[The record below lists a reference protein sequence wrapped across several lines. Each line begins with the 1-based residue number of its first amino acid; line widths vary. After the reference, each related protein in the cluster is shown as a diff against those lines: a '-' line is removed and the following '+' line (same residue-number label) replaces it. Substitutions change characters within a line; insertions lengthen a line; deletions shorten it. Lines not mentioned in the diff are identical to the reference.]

1 MASVLDLYRTVSAAW
16 TEGRLGNVLQRQK
29 ELASLHSN
37 VKKSSASLIRA
48 ITEDLQITDKS
59 AAEELQLTLDT
70 IKTLYDSLDFPKSIS
85 QEVSIKNGASAT
97 DNLVALGP
105 TLIDP
110 SPYSPIAS
118 TLAPLAAA
126 VTAGSAVIVLA
137 NKSTPKVTV
146 ELRRL
151 IKESLDIEAIAVTD
165 DDSADTRHQLGT
177 KFFGVA
183 VLQNLPER
191 VNMLKQL
198 YQKNPLIKI
207 LSPSSGIS
215 AAFVDRS
222 VQDLEAVSTHLY
234 HATIDNPRHN
244 PLRVPR
250 LCFVDETLIADLEA
264 LLSRAGPKANES
276 LTLTTGQDNAQAL
289 TNALKSKF
297 PSVAKRTA
305 TKSSGQLPAVIA
317 LNSSDP
323 LTVET
328 ISPVADLLTE
338 SHNGLLLIPTRS
350 LDHGIDILSKINDN
364 IPSQAT
370 YIFGAA
376 RSSFYVAAFS
386 KTLQVFINAIPWWS
400 LVAIAPSS
408 SSVSDSRSLFS
419 REDFSVNKPI
429 IQEPLR
435 PVRELAVRAKALW
448 PFMAQTLRLG
458 KIKQPKGGRLSYFER
473 GLIVG
478 LALTLVAISGTSVG
492 IHRAS
497 QHFFKRV

>member
-16 TEGRLGNVLQRQK
+16 TEGRLENVLQRQK

-37 VKKSSASLIRA
+37 VKKSSASLIKA
-48 ITEDLQITDKS
+48 LTQDLQTTDKS

-85 QEVSIKNGASAT
+85 QEVSVKGGASAT

-110 SPYSPIAS
+110 SPYSPVAS
-118 TLAPLAAA
+118 TLGPLAAA
-126 VTAGSAVIVLA
+126 VAAGSAVIVLA
-137 NKSTPKVTV
+137 NKSAPAVTV
-146 ELRRL
+146 ELQRL
-151 IKESLDIEAIAVTD
+151 IKESLDTEAIAVTD

-177 KFFGVA
+177 RFFGVA

-191 VNMLKQL
+191 ANMLKQL

-207 LSPSSGIS
+207 LSPPSGIP

-234 HATIDNPRHN
+234 HAAIDNSRHN

-250 LCFVDETLIADLEA
+250 LCFVDETLIVDLEG
-264 LLSRAGPKANES
+264 LLSRTGPKANES
-276 LTLTTGQDNAQAL
+276 LTLTTGQGNAQAL
-289 TNALKSKF
+289 SKALKSKF
-297 PSVAKRTA
+297 PSVAKRT
-305 TKSSGQLPAVIA
+305 TMKSSGQLPAVIA
-317 LNSSDP
+317 LSSSDP

-328 ISPVADLLTE
+328 ISPVAELLTE

-350 LDHGIDILSKINDN
+350 LDHGIDILSKLNDN
-364 IPSQAT
+364 SPSQAT

-376 RSSFYVAAFS
+376 KSSFYVAAFS
-386 KTLQVFINAIPWWS
+386 KTLQVFINTIPQWS
-400 LVAIAPSS
+400 LAAVVPSS
-408 SSVSDSRSLFS
+408 SSISDSRSLFS
-419 REDFSVNKPI
+419 RGDFSVNKSI

-435 PVRELAVRAKALW
+435 PVLELAIRAKALW
-448 PFMAQTLRLG
+448 PFMSQTLRLG

>member
-1 MASVLDLYRTVSAAW
+1 MASVLDLYRTVDAAW
-16 TEGRLGNVLQRQK
+16 TEGRLENVLQRQK

-48 ITEDLQITDKS
+48 LTQDLQTTDKS
-59 AAEELQLTLDT
+59 AAEELQLALDT
-70 IKTLYDSLDFPKSIS
+70 IKQLYDSLDFPKTIA
-85 QEVSIKNGASAT
+85 QELSVKRGASLP

-105 TLIDP
+105 VLIDP
-110 SPYSPIAS
+110 SPYSPVAS

-126 VTAGSAVIVLA
+126 IAAGSAVIVLA
-137 NKSTPKVTV
+137 NKSAPAVTV
-146 ELRRL
+146 ELRKL
-151 IKESLDIEAIAVTD
+151 VKESLDIEAIAVTD

-177 KFFGVA
+177 KFFGAA

-191 VNMLKQL
+191 ANMLKQL
-198 YQKNPLIKI
+198 YQRNPPVKI
-207 LSPSSGIS
+207 LSPPSGIS

-234 HATIDNPRHN
+234 HATIDTPRHN

-250 LCFVDETLIADLEA
+250 LCFVDETLIDDLEA
-264 LLSRAGPKANES
+264 LLSRAGPKANEP
-276 LTLTTGQDNAQAL
+276 LTFSTGQDNSQAL
-289 TNALKSKF
+289 SKALKSKF
-297 PSVAKRTA
+297 PSVAKRTSA
-305 TKSSGQLPAVIA
+305 KASDQLPAVIS

-328 ISPVADLLTE
+328 ISSVANLLTE
-338 SHNGLLLIPTRS
+338 SNNGLLLIPTRS
-350 LDHGIDILSKINDN
+350 LDHGIDILSKLNDN
-364 IPSQAT
+364 TPSQVT

-376 RSSFYVAAFS
+376 KSSFYVAAFS
-386 KTLQVFINAIPWWS
+386 KALQVFINTIPQRS
-400 LVAIAPSS
+400 FVAVAPSS
-408 SSVSDSRSLFS
+408 SSVSDSRLLYS
-419 REDFSVNKPI
+419 REDFSVNKLI

-435 PVRELAVRAKALW
+435 PVRDLAVRAKALW
-448 PFMAQTLRLG
+448 PFMSQTLRLG

>member
-1 MASVLDLYRTVSAAW
+1 MASVLDLYGTVSAAW
-16 TEGRLGNVLQRQK
+16 TEGRLENVLQRQK

-37 VKKSSASLIRA
+37 VKKSSASLIKA
-48 ITEDLQITDKS
+48 LTQDLQITDKS

-70 IKTLYDSLDFPKSIS
+70 IKTLYDSLDFPKSLS
-85 QEVSIKNGASAT
+85 QEASIKRGASAT

-110 SPYSPIAS
+110 SPHSPVAS

-126 VTAGSAVIVLA
+126 VAAGSAVIVLA
-137 NKSTPKVTV
+137 SRSAPTV
-146 ELRRL
+146 AAELQRL
-151 IKESLDIEAIAVTD
+151 VKESLDIEAIAVTN

-183 VLQNLPER
+183 VLQNLPVR
-191 VNMLKQL
+191 ANMLKQL
-198 YQKNPLIKI
+198 YQKNPLVKI
-207 LSPSSGIS
+207 LSPPSGIS

-234 HATIDNPRHN
+234 HAAIDGPRHN
-244 PLRVPR
+244 PLRIPR
-250 LCFVDETLIADLEA
+250 LCFVDETLIADLEG
-264 LLSRAGPKANES
+264 LLGRAGPKANES
-276 LTLTTGQDNAQAL
+276 LNLTTGQDNVQAL
-289 TNALKSKF
+289 SKALKAKF

-305 TKSSGQLPAVIA
+305 AKSSGRLPAVIA
-317 LNSSDP
+317 LSSSDP
-323 LTVET
+323 LTAES
-328 ISPVADLLTE
+328 ISPVVDLLTE

-350 LDHGIDILSKINDN
+350 LDHGIDILSKLNDSA
-364 IPSQAT
+364 PSQAT

-376 RSSFYVAAFS
+376 KSSFYVAAFS
-386 KTLQVFINAIPWWS
+386 KTLQVFINAIPQWS
-400 LVAIAPSS
+400 LVTVAPSS
-408 SSVSDSRSLFS
+408 SSVSDSRPLYS

-435 PVRELAVRAKALW
+435 PVQEIAIRAKALW
-448 PFMAQTLRLG
+448 PFMSQTLRLG

>member
-1 MASVLDLYRTVSAAW
+1 MASALDLYRTVSAAW
-16 TEGRLGNVLQRQK
+16 TEGRLENVLQRQK

-48 ITEDLQITDKS
+48 LTQDLQTTDKS

-85 QEVSIKNGASAT
+85 QEVSVKRGASAT

-110 SPYSPIAS
+110 SPYSPVAS

-126 VTAGSAVIVLA
+126 VAAGSAAVVLA
-137 NKSTPKVTV
+137 NRSAPVVTV
-146 ELRRL
+146 ELQRL
-151 IKESLDIEAIAVTD
+151 VKESLDIEAIAVMN

-191 VNMLKQL
+191 ANMLRQL

-207 LSPSSGIS
+207 LSPPSGVS

-234 HATIDNPRHN
+234 HAAIDSPRHN

-250 LCFVDETLIADLEA
+250 LCFVDETLIAELEG
-264 LLSRAGPKANES
+264 LLSRAGPKANE
-276 LTLTTGQDNAQAL
+276 LTLTTGQDNVQVL
-289 TNALKSKF
+289 SKALKSKF
-297 PSVAKRTA
+297 PSVAKRAA
-305 TKSSGQLPAVIA
+305 TKSSGKLPAVIA
-317 LNSSDP
+317 LSSSDP
-323 LTVET
+323 LTVES

-338 SHNGLLLIPTRS
+338 SHNGLLLVPTRS
-350 LDHGIDILSKINDN
+350 LDHGIDILSKLNDN
-364 IPSQAT
+364 APSQAT

-376 RSSFYVAAFS
+376 KSSFYVAAFS
-386 KTLQVFINAIPWWS
+386 KTLQVFINTIPQWS
-400 LVAIAPSS
+400 LVAVTPSS
-408 SSVSDSRSLFS
+408 SSVSDSLSLYS

-429 IQEPLR
+429 LQEPLR
-435 PVRELAVRAKALW
+435 PVRELATRAKALW
-448 PFMAQTLRLG
+448 PFMSQTLRLG

-478 LALTLVAISGTSVG
+478 LALTLVAISGTSMG

>member
-1 MASVLDLYRTVSAAW
+1 MASVLDLYRTVTAAW
-16 TEGRLGNVLQRQK
+16 AEGRLENVLQRQK

-48 ITEDLQITDKS
+48 LTQDLQTTDKS

-85 QEVSIKNGASAT
+85 QEVSVKGGASAT

-110 SPYSPIAS
+110 SPYSPVAS

-126 VTAGSAVIVLA
+126 VAAGSAVIVLA
-137 NKSTPKVTV
+137 NKSAPAVTV
-146 ELRRL
+146 ELQRL

-177 KFFGVA
+177 RFFGVA
-183 VLQNLPER
+183 VLQNLSER
-191 VNMLKQL
+191 ANILKQL

-207 LSPSSGIS
+207 LTPPSGIPV
-215 AAFVDRS
+215 AFVDRS
-222 VQDLEAVSTHLY
+222 VQDLKAVSTHLY
-234 HATIDNPRHN
+234 HAAIDNSRHN

-250 LCFVDETLIADLEA
+250 LCFVDETLIVDLEG
-264 LLSRAGPKANES
+264 LLSRTGPKANES

-289 TNALKSKF
+289 SKALKSKF
-297 PSVAKRTA
+297 PSVANRT
-305 TKSSGQLPAVIA
+305 TMKPSGQLPAVIA
-317 LNSSDP
+317 LSSSDP

-328 ISPVADLLTE
+328 ISPVAELLTE

-350 LDHGIDILSKINDN
+350 LDHGIDILSKLNDN
-364 IPSQAT
+364 SPSQAT

-376 RSSFYVAAFS
+376 KSSFYVAAFS
-386 KTLQVFINAIPWWS
+386 KTLQVFINTIPQWS
-400 LVAIAPSS
+400 LAAVVPSS
-408 SSVSDSRSLFS
+408 SSISDSQSLFS
-419 REDFSVNKPI
+419 RGDFSVNKPI

-435 PVRELAVRAKALW
+435 PVLELAIRAKALW
-448 PFMAQTLRLG
+448 PFMSQTLRLG

>member
-1 MASVLDLYRTVSAAW
+1 MASVLDLYSTVSAAW
-16 TEGRLGNVLQRQK
+16 TEGRLENVLQRQK

-105 TLIDP
+105 TLIDS

-126 VTAGSAVIVLA
+126 VAAGSAVIVLA
-137 NKSTPKVTV
+137 NKSTPTVTV

-183 VLQNLPER
+183 VLQNLQER
-191 VNMLKQL
+191 ANMLKQL

-215 AAFVDRS
+215 AAFVDRN

-250 LCFVDETLIADLEA
+250 LCFVDETLITDLEA

-305 TKSSGQLPAVIA
+305 TESSSQLPAIIA
-317 LNSSDP
+317 LSTSDP

-350 LDHGIDILSKINDN
+350 LDHGIDILGKINDN

-386 KTLQVFINAIPWWS
+386 KTLQVFINAIPQWS

-435 PVRELAVRAKALW
+435 PVREPAVRAKALW
-448 PFMAQTLRLG
+448 PFMSQTLRLG

>member
-16 TEGRLGNVLQRQK
+16 TEGRLENVLQRQK

-48 ITEDLQITDKS
+48 LTQDLQTTDKS
-59 AAEELQLTLDT
+59 AAEELQLALDT

-85 QEVSIKNGASAT
+85 QEVSVKRGASAT
-97 DNLVALGP
+97 NNLVALGP

-110 SPYSPIAS
+110 SPYSPVAS

-126 VTAGSAVIVLA
+126 VAAGSVVVVLA
-137 NKSTPKVTV
+137 NKSAPTVTV
-146 ELRRL
+146 ELQRL
-151 IKESLDIEAIAVTD
+151 VKESLDIEAIAVTN

-183 VLQNLPER
+183 VLQNLAER
-191 VNMLKQL
+191 ANMLKQL

-207 LSPSSGIS
+207 LSPPSGMP

-222 VQDLEAVSTHLY
+222 VPDLEAVSTHLY
-234 HATIDNPRHN
+234 HAAIDSPRHN
-244 PLRVPR
+244 PLRIPR
-250 LCFVDETLIADLEA
+250 LCFVDETLIADLEG
-264 LLSRAGPKANES
+264 LLCHAGPKANES
-276 LTLTTGQDNAQAL
+276 LTLTTGQSNAQAL
-289 TNALKSKF
+289 SKALKSKF
-297 PSVAKRTA
+297 PSVTKRTA
-305 TKSSGQLPAVIA
+305 TKPSGQLPAVIA
-317 LNSSDP
+317 LSSSDP

-328 ISPVADLLTE
+328 ISPMAELLTE

-350 LDHGIDILSKINDN
+350 LDHGIDILNKLNDN
-364 IPSQAT
+364 SPSQAT

-376 RSSFYVAAFS
+376 KSSFYVAAFS
-386 KTLQVFINAIPWWS
+386 KTLQVFINTIPQWS
-400 LVAIAPSS
+400 LVAVAPSS
-408 SSVSDSRSLFS
+408 SSISDSRSLFS
-419 REDFSVNKPI
+419 RGDFSVNKPI

-435 PVRELAVRAKALW
+435 PVLELAIRAKALW
-448 PFMAQTLRLG
+448 PFMSQTLRLG